1 MPEPMTSI
9 RLLLCERHRLFRQG
23 LALRLKAEPNL
34 HVLAVAAT
42 GEEALRL
49 TKRERPQVVLLD
61 LSITAPSGL
70 EVMQVLSATPRAP
83 AVIALSEHA
92 DLPHL
97 YAAQFAGAAAYVL
110 KDAEF
115 SHLLS
120 TIMQVALQP
129 TRLSIKQV
137 TSLHADYGQRIK
149 KVPEVMPQL
158 AERHERLLTLL
169 VEGHSNRHIATVLG
183 IKEKTVRNELSRLY
197 RKLGVRSRTEA
208 ALLAVKKGLLPQREE
223 L

>member
-1 MPEPMTSI
+1 MTSI

-34 HVLAVAAT
+34 HVLAEAAT

-137 TSLHADYGQRIK
+137 TSLHADYGQRVK
-149 KVPEVMPQL
+149 KVPEISPPQL
-158 AERHERLLTLL
+158 AERHERLLALL
-169 VEGHSNRHIATVLG
+169 VKGHSNRHIATVLG